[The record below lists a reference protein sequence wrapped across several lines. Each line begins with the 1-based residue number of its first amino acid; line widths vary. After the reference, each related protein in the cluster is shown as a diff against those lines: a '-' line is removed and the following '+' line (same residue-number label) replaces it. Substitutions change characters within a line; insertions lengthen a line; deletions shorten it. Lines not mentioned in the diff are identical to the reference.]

1 MKETLKKRV
10 SSPALGTGTLEER
23 EGLLTRMMKMMA
35 VTTTSG
41 MKTQGMKTQKILKSR
56 KPDKRP
62 NVTMLKK
69 GKPATRKQ
77 SSQLWIKSKIE
88 MTEKRKNPTEKKR
101 RLWRRTKTP
110 QVKKLRA

>member
-1 MKETLKKRV
+1 MGSSMKETLKKRV

-41 MKTQGMKTQKILKSR
+41 MKTQKILKSR

-69 GKPATRKQ
+69 GKAATRKLA
-77 SSQLWIKSKIE
+77 SQLWIKSKIA
-88 MTEKRKNPTEKKR
+88 MTEQRKNPTEKKR